1 MAKAVKRRSVWSDS
15 EKVQAR
21 RPARPPARAWS
32 PVLGEAVI
40 LALVVAVPIVIN
52 TRSQVLTDVKDAVLG
67 LGAALG
73 IALWLVVGLAQRRLS
88 WVRTPLLP
96 LSLVYLLWAFIS
108 VFYSG
113 YPAVVIGE
121 VGRLAAGIAL
131 FVLTVLAIR
140 GLPQVRRIIGAACL
154 ASVPVS
160 IYAFAQHAG
169 HDFIAWSHTTSS
181 GRVFSFLGNPTY
193 LAGFVMLN
201 VPVAVAAMWSRPRA
215 RTAAATLLWWLSL
228 GFVIV
233 SAAMMLLAAYFSF
246 TIAVA
251 IGLGLGAAFAF
262 VLAVLHGG
270 RKAIGIAAVALVA
283 GAVVIALTA
292 PAVYRHMPP
301 GQQRRVQ
308 RVIHFQDPYAAE
320 RQLHWRTAFRLFG
333 QSPVFGKGYGAFRI
347 YSLEQMTTEWYAQ
360 QQARESQMLMPG
372 YAHNEY
378 LQVLAD
384 TGAVGGLL
392 FFALLVMLYVTIIR
406 VALRHPEAQWRRIAL
421 GLAAAV
427 TAFLFQNL
435 VGVTFRQSGA
445 SMFFWL
451 WTGVAAVGATSLP
464 HEEGAL
470 GRAPVAEWHG
480 GRRSWPALIAAAA
493 GTAAVL
499 AALAWVSITPLV
511 ANMRVRLARALAAD
525 EHYREAIAVCD
536 GALDLCPTSYLA
548 QYVKAF
554 AAGKI
559 GDYEAAAKANEQALK
574 LGPGN
579 ASAYYNLGVS
589 YKELHKYPEAEKAF
603 REAIRLM
610 PIKQHYASLAETLFY
625 AGRLDEAEQE
635 ARRTMEM
642 DPPDRETPGN
652 DRVKALLANIQATR
666 GGRAMRA
673 PRTVDDLRAALKD
686 LPRNVALQSQ
696 LTVALIQ
703 QKRYRE
709 GLAEAQ
715 RWAQWDPTSG
725 EAHRAVGV
733 CAFSIGDFATAKQ
746 AFQRQKELQPTNLKA
761 RLNLAFCCVKLH
773 DYEAAL
779 VEFRYVAEHGGDS
792 EEGKE
797 ARRVLAKVQPSAQ
810 PRSSRPSR

>member
-1 MAKAVKRRSVWSDS
+1 MAKTLKRHRVWSAPR
-15 EKVQAR
+15 KVK
-21 RPARPPARAWS
+21 ARPPARVWS
-32 PVLGEAVI
+32 QVLGEAVI
-40 LALVVAVPIVIN
+40 LVLVVAVPIVIN
-52 TRSQVLTDVKDAVLG
+52 PRSQVLTDVKDAVLG

-73 IALWLVVGLAQRRLS
+73 IALWLVAGLVQRRLS
-88 WVRTPLLP
+88 WVRTPLL
-96 LSLVYLLWAFIS
+96 LFSLVYLLWAFVS
-108 VFYSG
+108 VLYSG

-131 FVLTVLAIR
+131 FVLTVLSIR

-160 IYAFAQHAG
+160 IYAFAQHSG
-169 HDFIAWSHTTSS
+169 HDFIAWSHAAGA

-193 LAGFVMLN
+193 LGGFVMLV
-201 VPVAVAAMWSRPRA
+201 VPVTIAAMWSRQGA
-215 RTAAATLLWWLSL
+215 RTAAGTLARRLFPAFL
-228 GFVIV
+228 IV
-233 SAAMMLLAAYFSF
+233 SAAMMLLSMYFSF
-246 TIAVA
+246 TIAAV

-262 VLAVLHGG
+262 VLAVLRGG
-270 RKAIGIAAVALVA
+270 RKAIGTAVVALVA
-283 GAVVIALTA
+283 AAVVIALTA
-292 PAVYRHMPP
+292 PVIYRYMPP
-301 GQQRRVQ
+301 GQQVRVQ
-308 RVIHFQDPYAAE
+308 RVIHFQDPYGAE
-320 RQLHWRTAFRLFG
+320 RQLHWRTALKLFR
-333 QSPVFGKGYGAFRI
+333 QSPVFGRGYGAFRI
-347 YSLEQMTTEWYAQ
+347 YSLEQMTTEWYSQ
-360 QQARESQMLMPG
+360 RQARESQMLMPG

-384 TGAVGGLL
+384 TGAIGGLL
-392 FFALLVMLYVTIIR
+392 FLALLVMLYATIIR

-421 GLAAAV
+421 GLGAAV

-445 SMFFWL
+445 AMFFWL
-451 WTGVAAVGATSLP
+451 WMGVAAVGAASIP
-464 HEEGAL
+464 REEGAL

-480 GRRSWPALIAAAA
+480 GRRSWPAVIAAAA
-493 GTAAVL
+493 GAAAVL
-499 AALAWVSITPLV
+499 AALAWLSITPLV

-536 GALDLCPTSYLA
+536 ATLDLCPTSYLA

-559 GDYEAAAKANEQALK
+559 GDYETAAKANGEALR
-574 LGPGN
+574 LAPGN

-589 YKELHKYPEAEKAF
+589 YKELHRYPDAEKAF

-635 ARRTMEM
+635 ARRTLEM
-642 DPPDRETPGN
+642 DPADRDTPGN
-652 DRVKALLANIQATR
+652 QQVRVLLAKIQAAR
-666 GGRAMRA
+666 GGQAMQA

-686 LPRNVALQSQ
+686 LPRNVDLQSQ
-696 LTVALIQ
+696 LTVALIR

-715 RWAQWDPTSG
+715 RWAQWDPASG
-725 EAHRAVGV
+725 EAYRAVGV
-733 CAFSIGDFATAKQ
+733 CAFSIGDFATAKR

-761 RLNLAFCCVKLH
+761 RLDLAFCCVKLR
-773 DYEAAL
+773 DYEEAL
-779 VEFRYVAEHGGDS
+779 AEFRYVAEHGGDS

-797 ARRVLAKVQPSAQ
+797 ARRVLAQVQ
-810 PRSSRPSR
+810 PRSGPAPGR